1 VAERAV
7 DDAGRTGGPEEARV
21 ASTTRPNTIEGATP
35 DTLPVGLLEAFDA
48 YERALAADDQAAL
61 AAAFEPTATVM
72 RADAGGLLVGHEAIT
87 AFRGRRG
94 SGPVRRVVEVHVRV
108 LGDDTALI
116 VSVNAPA
123 GGGRGVVTQLWRR
136 GGADAG
142 TGPSEG
148 EDSHGPWRIASAQVQ
163 APAPAVDR
171 RVWRVVGEPLVSGR
185 LGDGA
190 TGAAPPEGPVSD
202 DVAPTLV
209 GETVAVKDL
218 FAVAGHAIGAGVP
231 AYLAGA
237 AVQTEHAA
245 AVRRL
250 LDAGASVTGIAQ
262 TDEFAYSIAGRN
274 SAYGTSPN
282 PALPGAISGGSTSG
296 PASAVALGQVS
307 IGLGTDTGGSLRV
320 PASYQGLW
328 GIRTTHGAVDR
339 TGLLPLAPSFDT
351 VGWLTR
357 DADTL
362 LRAAATSL
370 PADEQ
375 RGVDPVFAVD
385 PTLLGAVSPEV
396 RDAFERSIDE
406 AVAEGRITRPEPV
419 ALGDVAELFELF
431 RVRQAFEAWRSNG
444 DWISAHPGQLADDVA
459 ARFAFG
465 SSVSPQRAEEA
476 RVALA
481 DERHRLEATLADRVL
496 LLPSASSAAPSLS
509 ATPAEVDAVRAATLG
524 LTCVAGVLGAP
535 AVSAPLLNVPVAGAA
550 AAAAAAVALVH
561 ELPSSGGSEAAD
573 RRESATRSS
582 EGRNAPVGL
591 CFVGPRGSDLALL
604 GLAAAWSG

>member
-1 VAERAV
+1 MAERAL
-7 DDAGRTGGPEEARV
+7 DDAGRAGGSEEARV
-21 ASTTRPNTIEGATP
+21 APTRQPTTIEGAAA
-35 DTLPVGLLEAFDA
+35 DALPAGLLEAFDA
-48 YERALAADDQAAL
+48 YEHALAADDQEAL

-72 RADAGGLLVGHEAIT
+72 RADAGGLLVGHDAIT

-94 SGPVRRVVEVHVRV
+94 GGPVRRVVEVHVRV
-108 LGDDTALI
+108 LGDDAALI

-136 GGADAG
+136 GGFDASTSASASASTSAGATADADADAG
-142 TGPSEG
+142 AESGGPAQ
-148 EDSHGPWRIASAQVQ
+148 GPWRIASAHVQ

-171 RVWRVVGEPLVSGR
+171 RVWRVVGEPLVPGR
-185 LGDGA
+185 RGDGP
-190 TGAAPPEGPVSD
+190 TGTAPPEGAADGVE
-202 DVAPTLV
+202 PTLV

-218 FAVAGHAIGAGVP
+218 FAVAGHAVGAGVP
-231 AYLAGA
+231 AYLEGA

-274 SAYGTSPN
+274 SAYGTPPN
-282 PALPGAISGGSTSG
+282 PARPGAISGGSTSG
-296 PASAVALGQVS
+296 PAAAVALGQVS

-357 DADTL
+357 DAGTL

-385 PTLLGAVSPEV
+385 PTLLAAVAPEV
-396 RDAFERSIDE
+396 RDAFTRSIDE
-406 AVAEGRITRPEPV
+406 AVAEGRIARPEPV

-431 RVRQAFEAWRSNG
+431 RVRQAYEAWRSNG
-444 DWISAHPGQLADDVA
+444 DWIEAHPGQLADDVA

-481 DERHRLEATLADRVL
+481 DERHRLEAVLADRVL

-509 ATPAEVDAVRAATLG
+509 ATSAEVDAVRSATLG

-535 AVSAPLLNVPVAGAA
+535 AVSAPLLQVPGDGSRHAA
-550 AAAAAAVALVH
+550 LAA
-561 ELPSSGGSEAAD
+561 
-573 RRESATRSS
+573 
-582 EGRNAPVGL
+582 EGRPVVTSRPAPVGL

-604 GLAAAWSG
+604 AAAAAWGA